1 MAIKNLPD
9 HDNIRALKAY
19 MWNHIETVND
29 KDAKK
34 KINQTSGIEQ
44 DMN

>member
-1 MAIKNLPD
+1 
-9 HDNIRALKAY
+9 